1 MKKVLFLA
9 IMGIMVIV
17 FTTLMALNAGAWDN
31 GLAKTPP
38 MGWNSWNIFHE
49 NINETQIK
57 QIADAMVSSGMK
69 DAGYIYLNLDDN
81 WMANPARDSNGFLIS
96 DPKRFPSGIKALADY
111 VHAKGLKLGIYGD
124 RGTMTCAN
132 VPQSGSKGYEDRDA
146 KTFAS
151 WGIDYLK
158 YDNCNIPNGSDM
170 KTDYQKMQTAL
181 ANCGRPIVFSIC
193 AWEYQNWM
201 PATGNVW
208 RTTRDI
214 VDKWDA
220 TGHPYGFVGIINS
233 IDQNSKYTN
242 SAGPGAWNDPDML
255 EIGNGGCTTEEYRTQ
270 MSMWCMMASPLLAG
284 NDIRNM
290 TQATK
295 DILMNREVIAVNQDP
310 AGKQGYRV
318 KSSNG
323 NEVWVKPLAD
333 GTKAVALLNRNSSTS
348 TIAVNWSDIGITGS
362 AVVRDLWAK
371 ADKGTFNGSYSAS
384 VPSHGT
390 VVLKISSGPVATPT
404 PAQTPTPAPTP
415 VPRSA
420 FSKLEA
426 ESYNDISSSS
436 IEKIDTADGGRG
448 VGYIEMGNYL
458 VYKNIDFGIGST
470 SFKALVADLLN
481 IEIELRLDSPTGT
494 SLGTLKVTET
504 GDWNTYQ
511 EQSCSISNVKGVN
524 DLYLV
529 FLGPVNIDW
538 FTFEGLKNTPAPTI
552 NVNTPTPPVV
562 ATGDLNKDGVIN
574 MADVIIL
581 AVAFNSIHG
590 DIKYN
595 KLYDLNN
602 DGAIN
607 MADVIIIASKFNT

>member
-1 MKKVLFLA
+1 MRVMEGVECFMKKILFLVTV
-9 IMGIMVIV
+9 GIMVAV
-17 FTTLMALNAGAWDN
+17 FTMLMALNAGAWDN
-31 GLAKTPP
+31 GIAKTPP

-49 NINETQIK
+49 KINETQIK
-57 QIADAMVSSGMK
+57 QIADAMVSTGMK

-81 WMANPARDSNGFLIS
+81 WMANPARDSSGYLKS
-96 DPKRFPSGIKALADY
+96 DPTRFPSGMKALSDY

-124 RGTMTCAN
+124 RGTMTCVN
-132 VPQSGSKGYEDRDA
+132 VSQSGSKGYEDRDA

-158 YDNCNIPNGSDM
+158 YDNCNIQNGSDM

-193 AWEYQNWM
+193 AWEYQSWM
-201 PATGNVW
+201 PATGNLW

-214 VDKWDA
+214 VDQWDA

-255 EIGNGGCTTEEYRTQ
+255 EIGNKGCTTEEYRTQ

-284 NDIRNM
+284 NDVRNM

-295 DILMNREVIAVNQDP
+295 DILMNKEVIAVNQDSL
-310 AGKQGYRV
+310 GKQGYRV

-348 TIAVNWSDIGITGS
+348 AITANWSDIGITGS
-362 AVVRDLWAK
+362 ATVRDLWTK
-371 ADKGTFNGSYSAS
+371 TDKGTFNGSYSVS

-390 VVLKISSGPVATPT
+390 VVLRISSGPVVTPTSAPTLTPT
-404 PAQTPTPAPTP
+404 PLA
-415 VPRSA
+415 
-420 FSKLEA
+420 
-426 ESYNDISSSS
+426 
-436 IEKIDTADGGRG
+436 
-448 VGYIEMGNYL
+448 
-458 VYKNIDFGIGST
+458 
-470 SFKALVADLLN
+470 
-481 IEIELRLDSPTGT
+481 
-494 SLGTLKVTET
+494 
-504 GDWNTYQ
+504 
-511 EQSCSISNVKGVN
+511 
-524 DLYLV
+524 
-529 FLGPVNIDW
+529 
-538 FTFEGLKNTPAPTI
+538 
-552 NVNTPTPPVV
+552 VV
-562 ATGDLNKDGVIN
+562 TGDLNNDGVIN

-581 AVAFNSIHG
+581 AVAFNSVRG
-590 DIKYN
+590 DIRYN
-595 KLYDLNN
+595 PLYDLTN